1 MTREIRTAS
10 APTCPT
16 CGQPRTVRFGGLT
29 DRILEAPGTWA
40 LRACDKCRLLWLDP
54 QPHADDVGRLY
65 EGAYMTHASTDS
77 AAGLPA
83 PAAGYVAGVYGY
95 RTTARPWPRWLRH
108 LAPLDDVLGGQVCW
122 LEARSGGR
130 LLDVGCGSGAF
141 LARMRALGWN
151 VQGVEPDPAAADL
164 ARRRGL
170 QVSSSLEAPMETFDA
185 VTLNHVLEHL
195 PDPDGTLRSITARL
209 APGGRVAIVTPNPES
224 LGARWFGSRWVHLDP
239 PRHLRLVTPVALA
252 RMARDAGLVVERC
265 WTTGRYARFVGAEST
280 RIARTGRVGRDR
292 PPPVLRG
299 MSLAF
304 QAVEQG
310 LGLVRRGLGEEA
322 VLIAT
327 KPRT

>member
-16 CGQPRTVRFGGLT
+16 CGQPRACASSGLT

-40 LRACDKCRLLWLDP
+40 LRACDKCRLLWLNP
-54 QPHADDVGRLY
+54 NLTQMMS
-65 EGAYMTHASTDS
+65 GASMRARTWTHASTDS

-83 PAAGYVAGVYGY
+83 FAAGYVAGVYGY

-108 LAPLDDVLGGQVCW
+108 LAALDDVLGGQVCW
-122 LEARSGGR
+122 LEARCR
-130 LLDVGCGSGAF
+130 
-141 LARMRALGWN
+141 RT
-151 VQGVEPDPAAADL
+151 AA
-164 ARRRGL
+164 RRGL
-170 QVSSSLEAPMETFDA
+170 RERRVPGPHARTRLERPGRGARPGSGRPRASPWTPGLEQPRGADGDIRCRD
-185 VTLNHVLEHL
+185 LNHVLEHL
-195 PDPDGTLRSITARL
+195 PDPDGTLRSIAARL

-224 LGARWFGSRWVHLDP
+224 LGARWFGSALGPSRPAEASAADDAG
-239 PRHLRLVTPVALA
+239 ALA

-265 WTTGRYARFVGAEST
+265 WTTGRYARFVGPKARGS
-280 RIARTGRVGRDR
+280 RRTGRVGRDR

-310 LGLVRRGLGEEA
+310 LGLVRGAG
-322 VLIAT
+322 
-327 KPRT
+327 